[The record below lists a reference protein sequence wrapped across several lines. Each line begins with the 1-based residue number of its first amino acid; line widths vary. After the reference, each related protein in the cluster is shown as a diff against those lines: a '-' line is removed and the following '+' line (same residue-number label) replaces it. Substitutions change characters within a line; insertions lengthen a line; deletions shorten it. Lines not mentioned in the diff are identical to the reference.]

1 MHSPQTVRR
10 NNTYFHG
17 QLTLLDDD
25 LQVEGAFVM
34 GMGLQCQEEVV
45 VDEVTGHLISDST
58 WNYKIPTA
66 ACIPRR
72 LNVTF
77 LEVRCYYW
85 LSQPTDDDGICCVS
99 CMLTVINISAPVATT
114 FPS

>member
-1 MHSPQTVRR
+1 MNGEAQP
-10 NNTYFHG
+10 
-17 QLTLLDDD
+17 
-25 LQVEGAFVM
+25 LQVEGAFMM

-45 VDEVTGHLISDST
+45 VDEATGHLVSDGT

-77 LEVRCYYW
+77 LKV
-85 LSQPTDDDGICCVS
+85 PG
-99 CMLTVINISAPVATT
+99 
-114 FPS
+114 